1 MISKG
6 PGLGCLFPAPR
17 SGFNPSRRAQAV
29 PTASGAAH
37 VTCECGVGSHRDGPM
52 AAAPAAGSDRDGAS
66 PGAPGTG
73 TAGPGRPC
81 EAEAAATGTVTR
93 GDIGKISTA
102 LYHCDLIIINT
113 LTWHLAQS

>member
-52 AAAPAAGSDRDGAS
+52 APAAGSDTVRRAL
-66 PGAPGTG
+66 AL
-73 TAGPGRPC
+73 AGPGRPC
-81 EAEAAATGTVTR
+81 RRSRSRRDGHRDAGR
-93 GDIGKISTA
+93 YWKNIDSS
-102 LYHCDLIIINT
+102 LSL
-113 LTWHLAQS
+113 